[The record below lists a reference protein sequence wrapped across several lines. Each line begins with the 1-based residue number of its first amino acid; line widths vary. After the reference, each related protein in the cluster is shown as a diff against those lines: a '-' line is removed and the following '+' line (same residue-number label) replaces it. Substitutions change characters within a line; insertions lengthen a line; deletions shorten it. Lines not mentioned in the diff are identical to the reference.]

1 MPWTESL
8 VALTEGF
15 VDHYR
20 RLRFGR
26 IPELTSHHPIFDWM
40 LSQRDYFQRFH
51 LANVDTIADILRCAK
66 GCFVC
71 AVGEIAEEMGY
82 NVQYLIYRDQPLL
95 RINGIYYDAFFVHGT
110 HHIQDMYL
118 DGKLDETI
126 KVTRLDEIYQQY
138 TLPISDDRSIINRFI
153 QARKNRNSRCS

>member
-1 MPWTESL
+1 MPWTDAL

-26 IPELTSHHPIFDWM
+26 IPELTAHHPIFDWM
-40 LSQRDYFQRFH
+40 LSHREALHPFH
-51 LANVDTIADILRCAK
+51 LANVDVVADILRCAK

-71 AVGEIAEEMGY
+71 AVGEVAEEMGY
-82 NVQYLIYRDQPLL
+82 NVQYLIHRNQPLL
-95 RINGIYYDAFFVHGT
+95 RISGIYYDAFFVYGT
-110 HHIQDMYL
+110 THLQNLYL
-118 DGKLDETI
+118 DGKQDETVRI
-126 KVTRLDEIYQQY
+126 ARLDEIYEQY
-138 TLPISDDRSIINRFI
+138 TSIANDDRSIVNRFI